1 MSHQIFFISDV
12 PFRHIL
18 LNHLLRA
25 KKIQKKRLSA
35 LELPVKEWNLGVIS
49 VTHPSTPLTPA
60 IERLRKRTDAADAS
74 TSTYQPSTIK
84 NTTKMKLA
92 LACSAIL
99 SGSLVSGFSP
109 SSAFISGSRVAGASN
124 IRNNDS
130 TLSMVLEKPKKL
142 AKIEVL
148 KQNSN
153 HLQYPLDE
161 VSSCMCKIR
170 SILRVFVDKSL

>member
-1 MSHQIFFISDV
+1 
-12 PFRHIL
+12 
-18 LNHLLRA
+18 
-25 KKIQKKRLSA
+25 
-35 LELPVKEWNLGVIS
+35 
-49 VTHPSTPLTPA
+49 
-60 IERLRKRTDAADAS
+60 
-74 TSTYQPSTIK
+74 
-84 NTTKMKLA
+84 MKLA
-92 LACSAIL
+92 LACSTIL

-161 VSSCMCKIR
+161 VSSFMCEIR
-170 SILRVFVDKSL
+170 GILHVFVDKSL

>member
-1 MSHQIFFISDV
+1 MYYENLSFFLLLKRNDHTEVRKSLGRKENLTQNNILTKMSHQIFFISDV

-74 TSTYQPSTIK
+74 TSTSNVPTI
-84 NTTKMKLA
+84 NH
-92 LACSAIL
+92 
-99 SGSLVSGFSP
+99 
-109 SSAFISGSRVAGASN
+109 
-124 IRNNDS
+124 
-130 TLSMVLEKPKKL
+130 KKYHENE
-142 AKIEVL
+142 A
-148 KQNSN
+148 
-153 HLQYPLDE
+153 
-161 VSSCMCKIR
+161 SSCMFGNPFRILSVRFLSVICIYIR
-170 SILRVFVDKSL
+170 I

>member
-60 IERLRKRTDAADAS
+60 IERLRKRTDA
-74 TSTYQPSTIK
+74 STYQASIIK

-170 SILRVFVDKSL
+170 SILHVFVDKSL